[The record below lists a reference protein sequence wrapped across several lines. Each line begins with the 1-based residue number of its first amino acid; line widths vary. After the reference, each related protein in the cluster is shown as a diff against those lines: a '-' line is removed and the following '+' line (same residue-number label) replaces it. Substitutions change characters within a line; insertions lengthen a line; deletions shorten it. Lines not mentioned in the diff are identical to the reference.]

1 MNLHYQFW
9 VDYYDLF
16 EDKSVM
22 SMPEGNEKD
31 EKIKKTIQRKNH
43 ELVNSKWKLLQ
54 EEVPLFGDMQTLAF
68 KVLYPGLLMGLGYEH
83 STDLVKDAP
92 KIALGMSL
100 DYTTGLPVIPGS
112 EAKGMLRSAFI
123 GSKDLIKGYLAEV
136 KEEFSQLTDQEI
148 HALEVDIFGHTHT
161 YDTDFKPSKEA
172 EEGHGKDIF
181 FDAFP
186 KKKKKNG
193 HLIGLENITS
203 HISYDPDLK
212 ENPRMYQGL
221 TDPNPITLLKV
232 MPDVVFLFRFKLC
245 DSEITVNNKT
255 VSITA
260 EQKLKLFENIITDFG
275 MGAKT
280 NVGFGLLEKTT
291 EKPPYCYLF
300 SAGSESNL
308 TSGQNETP
316 TDNSTTVQ
324 SQSERPKA
332 HAAFVV
338 GQEYTATVTD
348 VAKNNLKLMVTDEN
362 GNAAHPAYKRDGI
375 SESVRKGE
383 KDLSKVFAKG
393 ETWRV
398 RCDGTESTENGTLK
412 HQFTL
417 IGKQEGST

>member
-16 EDKSVM
+16 EDESVM

-43 ELVNSKWKLLQ
+43 ELVNSKWKLSQ
-54 EEVPLFGDMQTLAF
+54 EEIPLFGDMQTLTF

-100 DYTTGLPVIPGS
+100 DYTTGLPYIPGS
-112 EAKGMLRSAFI
+112 EVKGLFRSAFI
-123 GSKDLIKGYLAEV
+123 GSKVLIRGYLAEA

-148 HALEVDIFGHTHT
+148 HALEVDIFGHTHPCDPD
-161 YDTDFKPSKEA
+161 YNPSKEA
-172 EEGHGKDIF
+172 GEGQGKDVF

-186 KKKKKNG
+186 ISPDSNG

-203 HISYDPDLK
+203 HISYDPELK
-212 ENPRMYQGL
+212 DPCMYQGL

-232 MPDVVFLFRFKLC
+232 MPGVVFLFRFKLC

-280 NVGFGLLEKTT
+280 NVGFGLLEKTD
-291 EKPPYCYLF
+291 ESINRNYL
-300 SAGSESNL
+300 SSVSIQSVRPVQTHEIRPSSDRPERR
-308 TSGQNETP
+308 TS
-316 TDNSTTVQ
+316 
-324 SQSERPKA
+324 SQSETKRFDTVITEIRGNRVYFKDTYGKDRFTFKDNLAAGVKWEDLAEHTKCKMELIFVEGKEGQKKPK
-332 HAAFVV
+332 
-338 GQEYTATVTD
+338 YTILEIV
-348 VAKNNLKLMVTDEN
+348 
-362 GNAAHPAYKRDGI
+362 
-375 SESVRKGE
+375 SKG
-383 KDLSKVFAKG
+383 
-393 ETWRV
+393 
-398 RCDGTESTENGTLK
+398 
-412 HQFTL
+412 
-417 IGKQEGST
+417 